1 MSKHQRSFG
10 ISVIVLLC
18 IATIESCDTPN
29 GFLGECKEITECPE
43 LMARLRVYPSDPY
56 LRQSACGHA
65 AGSVIN
71 IVAFRNLS

>member
-1 MSKHQRSFG
+1 MSKHQILLT

-18 IATIESCDTPN
+18 IATIESCDTPD
-29 GFLGECKEITECPE
+29 GRLGECIEMMDCPE
-43 LMARLRVYPSDPY
+43 IMARLRVNPSDPY